1 MAGIFYQLACDTC
14 NASGWVDAAGQA
26 LPLEDLV
33 IQLSLRLQLAQ
44 QQIAAL
50 KAPRHGA
57 GQQYEQNNRLGAGGT
72 NYTGD

>member
-14 NASGWVDAAGQA
+14 NASGWVDQAGKA
-26 LPLEDLV
+26 LPLDELV

-50 KAPRHGA
+50 KQPRHGA
-57 GQQYEQNNRLGAGGT
+57 ARQYEQNNRLGAGGT